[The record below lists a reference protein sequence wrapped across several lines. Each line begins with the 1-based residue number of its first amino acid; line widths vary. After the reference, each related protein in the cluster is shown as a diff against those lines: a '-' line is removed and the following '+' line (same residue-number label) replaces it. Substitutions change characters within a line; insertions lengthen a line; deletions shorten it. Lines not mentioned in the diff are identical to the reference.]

1 MRNDYIILGI
11 FATIIVGG
19 GLYLFAR
26 QKSTAAIKVKGTAC
40 PGVEPYA
47 LRCPLTCGFYYA
59 LAIGT
64 SSHLVVY

>member
-26 QKSTAAIKVKGTAC
+26 QKSTAAIKVRAQHAPALNPMPC
-40 PGVEPYA
+40 GV
-47 LRCPLTCGFYYA
+47 R
-59 LAIGT
+59 
-64 SSHLVVY
+64 